1 MIWNELWIKFIHCYI
16 VLFFGVL
23 TIMASLVLLS
33 NFEQGEKPKL
43 ASQHCHPQS
52 FPQMWSQSLSEP
64 PPSIVKELKTNH
76 LVLRCLGSFTQKWGP
91 CYIGTNDQKKH
102 FWRDSFAFKLNQK
115 LSFHESIATFSQSK
129 ILVFCRNPLEAV
141 QFCPLCRSVKS
152 LCHVSSVLYFHPKT
166 IFPRFEPCDETVV
179 RPLPAFSLIIRHSI
193 VFPQPRLFFD
203 QTPSLSLQIR
213 WNIDFLSSDWKCS
226 IVVVTPRI
234 IATKSG

>member
-1 MIWNELWIKFIHCYI
+1 MQCYI

-23 TIMASLVLLS
+23 TIMASRVLLS
-33 NFEQGEKPKL
+33 NFDQAGKPKL
-43 ASQHCHPQS
+43 VSPCHPQS

-76 LVLRCLGSFTQKWGP
+76 FVLRCLGSFTRSLKYGVPVISEQMVKRRFF
-91 CYIGTNDQKKH
+91 CIQAD
-102 FWRDSFAFKLNQK
+102 NQK

-129 ILVFCRNPLEAV
+129 SLVFCRNPLEAV
-141 QFCPLCRSVKS
+141 QFCPLCKSVKS

-203 QTPSLSLQIR
+203 QTHSLSLQIR
-213 WNIDFLSSDWKCS
+213 WNILTFSHL
-226 IVVVTPRI
+226 IEYVQQ
-234 IATKSG
+234 

>member
-1 MIWNELWIKFIHCYI
+1 MNQVYAVLYSFILWCFDYHGFSGAFKQFWSKTKTGLTLSPPIISTDVITIFIWTSFYCERAKDESFRAPLSWIFYSVSK
-16 VLFFGVL
+16 V
-23 TIMASLVLLS
+23 
-33 NFEQGEKPKL
+33 
-43 ASQHCHPQS
+43 
-52 FPQMWSQSLSEP
+52 
-64 PPSIVKELKTNH
+64 
-76 LVLRCLGSFTQKWGP
+76 WGP

-115 LSFHESIATFSQSK
+115 LSFHESIAIFSQSK

-141 QFCPLCRSVKS
+141 QFSPLCKSVKS

>member
-1 MIWNELWIKFIHCYI
+1 MNQVYAVQYSFIVQRFDYHGFSGAFKQFRSSRRKKTGTTLSPPIISTDVITIFIWTSFFYCERAKDESFRAPLSWIFYSVSK
-16 VLFFGVL
+16 VG
-23 TIMASLVLLS
+23 SLLYR
-33 NFEQGEKPKL
+33 NN
-43 ASQHCHPQS
+43 
-52 FPQMWSQSLSEP
+52 WSIE
-64 PPSIVKELKTNH
+64 
-76 LVLRCLGSFTQKWGP
+76 
-91 CYIGTNDQKKH
+91 
-102 FWRDSFAFKLNQK
+102 DSFAFKLNQK

-234 IATKSG
+234 IATKSV